1 MAGRGARLLAR
12 WESLEGGKQ
21 AAIAFP
27 PLAVVIALLHIAFL
41 NQPTGRAII
50 YGLFWA
56 MPATWAVVH
65 ASGNERRKRLDR
77 NRPDE

>member
-1 MAGRGARLLAR
+1 MAGQPPRLLAR
-12 WESLEGGKQ
+12 WEALEGGKQ

-27 PLAVVIALLHIAFL
+27 PLAVVIAILHIAFL

-56 MPATWAVVH
+56 IPATWAVVH
-65 ASGNERRKRLDR
+65 ATAHERRKRLDR
-77 NRPDE
+77 EQRGE